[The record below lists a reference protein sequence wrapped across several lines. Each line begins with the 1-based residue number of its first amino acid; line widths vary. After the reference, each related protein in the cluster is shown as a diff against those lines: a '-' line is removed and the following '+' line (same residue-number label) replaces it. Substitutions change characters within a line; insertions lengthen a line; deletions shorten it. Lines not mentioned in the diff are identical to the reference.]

1 MALAGLALGATAPEG
16 SAWDEQTLGV
26 RLPRG
31 VASFG
36 VPPSARGGAPPP
48 KLHLNLDNPRN
59 AALVH
64 ALRQPG
70 AVPPDYNSLTVPYL
84 LTMKDSSPETV
95 LPADYGRLDYLNSLD
110 TQDQAATTTTPRTK
124 MAGPGQRKPSH
135 PKRRDTGQVSGGA
148 ESSAPSRIESKG
160 KSRQGGRGAMAVAK
174 SGPAS
179 SKHTGTGGS
188 FLGISLD
195 VRSRGRHGRR
205 SEARGKDG
213 EENGDEGR
221 AVHKKPRTK

>member
-1 MALAGLALGATAPEG
+1 MALAGLVLGATAPEG

-84 LTMKDSSPETV
+84 LTMKDSSPDTV

-110 TQDQAATTTTPRTK
+110 TQDQAATATATPRAKTS
-124 MAGPGQRKPSH
+124 GHGQRKPGQ
-135 PKRRDTGQVSGGA
+135 PKRRDTGQGSGGA
-148 ESSAPSRIESKG
+148 ESSAPSRADSKG
-160 KSRQGGRGAMAVAK
+160 KSRQDGHGAKAR
-174 SGPAS
+174 PAS
-179 SKHTGTGGS
+179 SKQAGTGGS

-213 EENGDEGR
+213 EEHGDEEGR
-221 AVHKKPRTK
+221 AVYKKPRTK